1 MKELEQQLQ
10 QALQQAAAEQQRAD
24 ECSSRLQQLQ
34 ETLQIK
40 DACLKD
46 ATAALNE
53 AKSENRRLAA
63 LLHVSQQLLHPPST
77 CNCVTM
83 ICRKATSSGGRTTSM
98 RTGSWAKRLLRL
110 RG

>member
-24 ECSSRLQQLQ
+24 DCSSRLQQLQ

-53 AKSENRRLAA
+53 AKSENRRLTS
-63 LLHVSQQLLHPPST
+63 LLHVSNL
-77 CNCVTM
+77 
-83 ICRKATSSGGRTTSM
+83 
-98 RTGSWAKRLLRL
+98 AKRAP
-110 RG
+110 